1 MLSNSIEFVLFL
13 AAIFAVYWALPWQ
26 KARNVFLLAASYGF
40 YACFDWRFLGLVLGL
55 TVVSYLC
62 GKWKTKSSVWATC
75 LFGLGFLG
83 FFKYYNFFID
93 SVASIFS
100 AFISDFNLRLVLPVG
115 ISFFTFKAIS
125 YVVDCYKGKIEPSNS
140 VVDYALYISF
150 FPQLA
155 AGPID
160 RAGNILPQLASRRE
174 FDFDQT
180 TRGMCQIAYGLFKKM
195 VIADSLASYVRLV
208 FDTPDFYGA
217 GACVIAMLFYTIQIY
232 CDFSGYSDI
241 ACGSCRLFG
250 IEPMMNFD
258 RPYLSKTFS
267 EFWRRWHISLSTWF
281 RDYVYIPL
289 GGSRCILP
297 RIIFNTWVVFVLSG
311 LWHGAA
317 WTFVAWGAL
326 HALYLTIELVLKRRN
341 LAIPPPIVFL
351 CVAFAWVLFRSES
364 WDMLS
369 KYLSVMFSSDWK
381 MSLASLS
388 AGQGIIGMGL
398 KIVAVGLLGISYLT
412 PRDCAFKTS
421 AAKIAFITIAFFF
434 ITFLGITGGEEF
446 VYLKF

>member
-1 MLSNSIEFVLFL
+1 MLFNSIGYISFL
-13 AAIFAVYWALPWQ
+13 VGIFAAYWALPWQ
-26 KARNVFLLAASYGF
+26 KARNAFLLVASYCF
-40 YACFDWRFLGLVLGL
+40 YACFGWRFLGLIAGL
-55 TVVSYLC
+55 TAVSFFC
-62 GKWKTKSSVWATC
+62 GKWRSKGSVWTTC
-75 LFGLGFLG
+75 VAGLGILG
-83 FFKYYNFFID
+83 IFKYYNFFVE
-93 SVASIFS
+93 SVNATLGLELSTL
-100 AFISDFNLRLVLPVG
+100 NLVLPVG

-125 YVVDCYKGKIEPSNS
+125 YVVDCYKGKIEATANL
-140 VVDYALYISF
+140 VDYALYISF

-241 ACGSCRLFG
+241 ACGSCRLLG

-258 RPYLSKTFS
+258 RPYLAKSFS
-267 EFWRRWHISLSTWF
+267 EFWRRWHISLSTWI

-341 LAIPPPIVFL
+341 LTVPPPPHCVPL
-351 CVAFAWVLFRSES
+351 CGVCMGV
-364 WDMLS
+364 
-369 KYLSVMFSSDWK
+369 V
-381 MSLASLS
+381 SL
-388 AGQGIIGMGL
+388 GE
-398 KIVAVGLLGISYLT
+398 LGY
-412 PRDCAFKTS
+412 
-421 AAKIAFITIAFFF
+421 AK
-434 ITFLGITGGEEF
+434 
-446 VYLKF
+446 